1 MSASSEKKRRQNE
14 REQGVEKRQLA
25 QREAEEKAKKSK
37 TNWTIG
43 TVLVVLLLVV
53 IFVLNS
59 SLPYQMTAFS
69 AGNETFNAAEMKYF
83 YANAYNSMYSY
94 LGWFGVDTSKSLAD
108 QECSMLPDG
117 GSWQD
122 YLRQQAQDSA
132 KWMQAMYEEAQANGY
147 TLSEDGQK
155 RGGFPCFF
163 GGDREKQQYER
174 EKVPESRVW
183 HRRDGKHAQG
193 PVEQEHS
200 RQRVCGICSE
210 WLYLYG

>member
-108 QECSMLPDG
+108 Q
-117 GSWQD
+117 
-122 YLRQQAQDSA
+122 
-132 KWMQAMYEEAQANGY
+132 
-147 TLSEDGQK
+147 
-155 RGGFPCFF
+155 
-163 GGDREKQQYER
+163 
-174 EKVPESRVW
+174 
-183 HRRDGKHAQG
+183 
-193 PVEQEHS
+193 
-200 RQRVCGICSE
+200 
-210 WLYLYG
+210 